1 MSPRDERKAA
11 AGMLA
16 AQIRLL
22 KNATVGFIR
31 YKQDVFIM
39 KILGAPILSVV
50 ILLLCVC
57 FGVIL
62 MFCTN

>member
-1 MSPRDERKAA
+1 MSPRDECEAA

-31 YKQDVFIM
+31 YKQVVFMM
-39 KILGAPILSVV
+39 KVLRAPILSAV